1 METIETQVPGSS
13 KRILITGI
21 LLAFLL
27 PSVVLLADRYFL
39 PVLHIDILS
48 AGSFLFRDAYY
59 GSRLQF
65 YGCMQN
71 AKSSSHSCYGTKR
84 IRRRFYVAALMIMML
99 VIFAGSVGI
108 KPADQTSRPHPTK
121 QPLCRCDESIATQLP
136 AHVLHADY
144 RRYYGRTGVPRLP
157 VAKTQPPI

>member
-1 METIETQVPGSS
+1 METIETQVCSS

-59 GSRLQF
+59 GSRFAVLWL
-65 YGCMQN
+65 Y
-71 AKSSSHSCYGTKR
+71 AKRKEQRPFLLWNEKNTTQVLCSR
-84 IRRRFYVAALMIMML
+84 IDDHDAWDILRALL
-99 VIFAGSVGI
+99 V
-108 KPADQTSRPHPTK
+108 
-121 QPLCRCDESIATQLP
+121 
-136 AHVLHADY
+136 
-144 RRYYGRTGVPRLP
+144 
-157 VAKTQPPI
+157 